1 LGITLADCER
11 LAPNLHRRE
20 DVMRFAVGFCILAF
34 SPVIFAGEPRIHRDL
49 AYFEPKEQRRT
60 LDVYTTTESKN
71 QPIVFW
77 IHGGGWQ
84 RGDKSDVAAKPWA
97 FLDRGFVFVSTNYRF
112 VPHVTMKQISEDLA
126 KAIGWTHDH
135 ATGYGGDPNTI
146 FVMGHSAGASL
157 AALICTDG
165 SYLKAEGLSL
175 TVIKGCVPV
184 DGDAFDVPMQI
195 KTESERGSTDT
206 IRTFGDSVASQ
217 RDLSAVTH
225 IARGR
230 YIPPFLIL
238 HVADPVP
245 AARRTGCCFETDV
258 QSQRLAKALQD
269 AGVQAKVHAVRR
281 KTHATL
287 NSDLGLSGDDATKE
301 LFEFLGRML
310 QK

>member
-1 LGITLADCER
+1 
-11 LAPNLHRRE
+11 
-20 DVMRFAVGFCILAF
+20 MRFVISFSILVL
-34 SPVIFAGEPRIHRDL
+34 SSVIFAAEPRIHRDL
-49 AYFEPKEQRRT
+49 AYSEPKEHRRT
-60 LDVYTTTESKN
+60 LDVYTSTQSKN
-71 QPIVFW
+71 QPIAFW

-112 VPHVTMKQISEDLA
+112 VPNVTMKDIAGDLA
-126 KAIGWTHDH
+126 KAIQWTHDH
-135 ATGYGGDPNTI
+135 ARDYGGDPNTI

-206 IRTFGDSVASQ
+206 IRTFGDSVASH

-225 IARGR
+225 IASGR
-230 YIPPFLIL
+230 NIPPFLIL
-238 HVADPVP
+238 HVADPVA
-245 AARRTGCCFETDV
+245 AARRTGCCAETDV
-258 QSQRLAKALQD
+258 QSHRLAKALED
-269 AGVQAKVHAVRR
+269 AGVQAKVYAVRR
-281 KTHATL
+281 KNHATL
-287 NSDLGLSGDDATKE
+287 NSDLGLPGDEATKE
-301 LFEFLGRML
+301 LFEFLGQTL

>member
-1 LGITLADCER
+1 
-11 LAPNLHRRE
+11 
-20 DVMRFAVGFCILAF
+20 
-34 SPVIFAGEPRIHRDL
+34 
-49 AYFEPKEQRRT
+49 
-60 LDVYTTTESKN
+60 
-71 QPIVFW
+71 
-77 IHGGGWQ
+77 
-84 RGDKSDVAAKPWA
+84 
-97 FLDRGFVFVSTNYRF
+97 
-112 VPHVTMKQISEDLA
+112 
-126 KAIGWTHDH
+126 
-135 ATGYGGDPNTI
+135 
-146 FVMGHSAGASL
+146 
-157 AALICTDG
+157 
-165 SYLKAEGLSL
+165 
-175 TVIKGCVPV
+175 VPV

-301 LFEFLGRML
+301 LFEFLGRVL

>member
-1 LGITLADCER
+1 
-11 LAPNLHRRE
+11 
-20 DVMRFAVGFCILAF
+20 MRFVISFPILVLA
-34 SPVIFAGEPRIHRDL
+34 SMIFAAEPRIHRDL
-49 AYFEPKEQRRT
+49 AYSEPKEQRRT
-60 LDVYTTTESKN
+60 LDVYNLTESKN
-71 QPIVFW
+71 QPIIFW

-112 VPHVTMKQISEDLA
+112 VPNVSMKQIGGDLA
-126 KAIGWTHDH
+126 KAIRWTHDH
-135 ATGYGGDPNTI
+135 AREYGGDPKTI
-146 FVMGHSAGASL
+146 FIMGHSAGASL

-184 DGDAFDVPMQI
+184 DGDAFDVPMEI
-195 KTESERGSTDT
+195 KAESERGSTSK
-206 IRTFGDSVASQ
+206 IRTFGDSVATQ

-230 YIPPFLIL
+230 NIPPFLIL
-238 HVADPVP
+238 HVADPVA
-245 AARRTGCCFETDV
+245 AARRTGCCAETDV
-258 QSQRLAKALQD
+258 QSHRLAQALQG
-269 AGVQAKVHAVRR
+269 AGVQAKVCAVSR

-287 NSDLGLSGDDATKE
+287 NSDLGLPGDQATKE
-301 LFEFLGRML
+301 VFDFLGQRL